1 MNKTGVILTFTNS
14 DRIKRQAPSLILNRE
29 YLSTL
34 PIDVDQIANLIIFSP
49 DPVIWMINWQP
60 AGRLGEAWNKLTAVD
75 VICYSRGKLWAPSD
89 KFNTQGLFWQAKEL
103 DPTTQPVQG
112 VKLRTTIKI
121 PQQVILEVVADH
133 LTNIFFFFADSSQ
146 SSSSPPPD
154 SLLKSWARNIEFLHA
169 RRRQILGPRR
179 EQSGEMRWEPLWQG
193 CPQPSHRQFM
203 PPMTSMV
210 THPTSRAPPISYML
224 DFLSVWSVSAFLL
237 QFIDPG
243 CTNP

>member
-1 MNKTGVILTFTNS
+1 MLIKFFT
-14 DRIKRQAPSLILNRE
+14 
-29 YLSTL
+29 
-34 PIDVDQIANLIIFSP
+34 VANIFTP

-75 VICYSRGKLWAPSD
+75 VICYSRGKLWAPSE

-103 DPTTQPVQG
+103 DPTTKPVQG

-121 PQQVILEVVADH
+121 PQRAILEVVAHH
-133 LTNIFFFFADSSQ
+133 LTNT
-146 SSSSPPPD
+146 SSSNLFLPPD

-210 THPTSRAPPISYML
+210 THPTSRAPPIHML
-224 DFLSVWSVSAFLL
+224 DFLSVLSVSVSWL
-237 QFIDPG
+237 QFVDPS
-243 CTNP
+243 CTTPKPFYTVLNRNDDHKIPCHITFSLPYCSPHVVRGEDPACW